1 MEGRLKL
8 NDDITIII
16 KKLNFSDFLGCDFVP
31 LVFSH
36 VKSDSKK
43 KDNDDSYLK
52 ELFNLAITQVISNEY
67 SREIAL
73 DFIYKNENFK
83 QVVFEY
89 IYAFALNL
97 TKDSKPLIINKRMAS
112 NIHSICKEYGK
123 LPTELLS
130 ECGNDIDKFNLNL
143 MIMNAG
149 REDNYRSELM
159 ANLEA
164 LGHKCNGKETTDQL
178 EKLLKAKREKQN
190 GRR

>member
-1 MEGRLKL
+1 MEGRLQL

-16 KKLNFSDFLGCDFVP
+16 KKLTFSDFLGCDFVP

-36 VKSDSKK
+36 VKSDSKN

-52 ELFNLAITQVISNEY
+52 WLFDLAITQVISTEY

-73 DFIYKNENFK
+73 DFIYKNDNFK
-83 QVVFEY
+83 QTVFEY

-97 TKDSKPLIINKRMAS
+97 TKDSRPLIINRKMAS
-112 NIHSICKEYGK
+112 TIHNVCKEYGK
-123 LPTELLS
+123 LPTELLT
-130 ECGNDIDKFNLNL
+130 ECGEDIDKFNLNL

-149 REDNYRSELM
+149 REDHYRSELIAHLDAM
-159 ANLEA
+159 N
-164 LGHKCNGKETTDQL
+164 HKCNGRETTDQL